1 MSDMVF
7 SIGQIRRWSH
17 AAEWMV
23 SGYSQTHD
31 LFYVRDSEKTA
42 NLPAGGWTL
51 SASDNLRLMWK
62 GVAAIGKE
70 GFYQVVLNQRLL
82 YTGLWQ
88 PKLGETVTESFFWD
102 GDLLV
107 INYRLLKVT
116 PDTRDALTTK
126 PVTP

>member
-17 AAEWMV
+17 AADWMV
-23 SGYSQTHD
+23 NGSSQTHD
-31 LFYVRDSEKTA
+31 VFYVRDSEKHAT
-42 NLPAGGWTL
+42 LPAGGWTL
-51 SASDNLRLMWK
+51 SASDYLRLMWK
-62 GVAAIGKE
+62 GDASIGHE
-70 GFYQVVLNQRLL
+70 GLYQVILNQNLV

-88 PKLGETVTESFFWD
+88 PKLGETVTESFFWG

-116 PDTRDALTTK
+116 PDTRDRSET
-126 PVTP
+126 VTP